1 MALVGEQ
8 FRYSL
13 DITGCVVKR
22 RQKEDRIELWT
33 RGHGD
38 EERDQLIQTAIGEDL
53 KAILG
58 LDDELEY
65 TKHESVKKMDVVR
78 RAGNRGS
85 FGSGYNNNLM
95 VSGRGSSKN
104 REDSGK
110 GTDKGIIRTVS
121 SGDVFSSEYKK
132 RSFEYMV
139 EDHGKYRV

>member
-1 MALVGEQ
+1 MG
-8 FRYSL
+8 
-13 DITGCVVKR
+13 
-22 RQKEDRIELWT
+22 
-33 RGHGD
+33 
-38 EERDQLIQTAIGEDL
+38 IQTAIGEDL

-58 LDDELEY
+58 LDNELEY

-85 FGSGYNNNLM
+85 FGSGYNNNLT

-104 REDSGK
+104 REDSGKGTVKGTDKGTVKGTDK

-132 RSFEYMV
+132 RSFEYSRFYILWPV
-139 EDHGKYRV
+139 LKAVFLKLSEELEWR